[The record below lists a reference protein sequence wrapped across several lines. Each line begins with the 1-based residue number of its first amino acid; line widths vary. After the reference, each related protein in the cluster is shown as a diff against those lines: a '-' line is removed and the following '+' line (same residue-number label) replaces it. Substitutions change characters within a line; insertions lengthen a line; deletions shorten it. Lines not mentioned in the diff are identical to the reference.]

1 MERSNRDMFR
11 QFEEQCEQVE
21 VLTKENRV
29 LRAEN
34 KKLNKKL
41 SDWEERF
48 ERRIEEAVD
57 RAVEKATKP
66 LKAEIAMLK
75 AENVKKDREISR
87 LKSQIDKN
95 SSNSS
100 KPPSSDGL
108 KKILNSR
115 EKSERKTGGQP
126 QHKGH
131 TIQIPK
137 DLATQVAN
145 GKAEHIIRDETNGA
159 TSYVSD
165 WLVDIKIKPVYM
177 EIRRSIGKAPV
188 IQYGKNIKAISVY
201 LLHIGMLSL
210 ERLTAFISS
219 ATNELINISQGTLL
233 SFCHSVAK
241 NIDTSTY
248 ENELLNGLYMHVDE
262 TPIKTTQRVSD
273 KKELETKEGSTYNA
287 YIRTYSNA
295 TTTVLTANSHK
306 NIQSVE
312 SDNMLSRYCGV
323 LCHDHETKFYR
334 YGEKHATCIAHL
346 LRDLKGLIELQMI
359 QWASKIKDFFQ
370 SMNRHKEK
378 DINDGITQCDADAL
392 LNYAQMYDE
401 LVKQG
406 ENELEA
412 LKSTS
417 FGYKS
422 FRCMVNRLKEY
433 KNAYML
439 FMNHYE
445 IPATNNQAERDLR
458 HAKTKQKV
466 SGCYR
471 SWTGLLDYCKIRSLA
486 DTAKKRGL
494 NVLSAIRECCPAE

>member
-108 KKILNSR
+108 KKIPNSR

-165 WLVDIKIKPVYM
+165 WLVDIKIKPVY
-177 EIRRSIGKAPV
+177 
-188 IQYGKNIKAISVY
+188 
-201 LLHIGMLSL
+201 
-210 ERLTAFISS
+210 T
-219 ATNELINISQGTLL
+219 
-233 SFCHSVAK
+233 
-241 NIDTSTY
+241 
-248 ENELLNGLYMHVDE
+248 
-262 TPIKTTQRVSD
+262 
-273 KKELETKEGSTYNA
+273 
-287 YIRTYSNA
+287 
-295 TTTVLTANSHK
+295 
-306 NIQSVE
+306 
-312 SDNMLSRYCGV
+312 
-323 LCHDHETKFYR
+323 
-334 YGEKHATCIAHL
+334 
-346 LRDLKGLIELQMI
+346 
-359 QWASKIKDFFQ
+359 
-370 SMNRHKEK
+370 
-378 DINDGITQCDADAL
+378 
-392 LNYAQMYDE
+392 
-401 LVKQG
+401 
-406 ENELEA
+406 
-412 LKSTS
+412 
-417 FGYKS
+417 
-422 FRCMVNRLKEY
+422 
-433 KNAYML
+433 
-439 FMNHYE
+439 
-445 IPATNNQAERDLR
+445 
-458 HAKTKQKV
+458 
-466 SGCYR
+466 
-471 SWTGLLDYCKIRSLA
+471 
-486 DTAKKRGL
+486 
-494 NVLSAIRECCPAE
+494 